1 MPFVS
6 PIPRSQ
12 PQRRQPPTRPRQPVE
27 QRAGKQQKRQA
38 PKLVKKLAAKRPK
51 LNWNNDPIY
60 QKRRRGFAII
70 AGALL
75 IILIIIIGLA
85 VHSGNTKQAE
95 IQEPDITQ
103 SAPPTPNPD
112 SLTQEQLASI
122 GSTPILLL
130 NIPGTWET
138 TLDSEPNKDVGLLAP
153 ALRAVVEKNHDAI
166 SFFNLPYPAEF
177 KNVSKPKD
185 DTYNDSRAH
194 GVARALQVITT
205 YLSNN
210 PKGSIVLTGFSQGAV
225 IAGDVAATIGNNKT
239 SISPYKILGVALVAD
254 GRRETRYGMNQ
265 GHDTLSAQGLEV
277 TLSQQPALADTL
289 LATTGAIMTGSRQE
303 DFGVLRGRVMQIC
316 NPRDMICS
324 APNQLK
330 PGDIAN
336 LDSILGPNSV
346 HAKYRTT
353 KLSSLGNKTVPV
365 WIRGWLTNMI
375 RAGLAQ

>member
-1 MPFVS
+1 M
-6 PIPRSQ
+6 
-12 PQRRQPPTRPRQPVE
+12 
-27 QRAGKQQKRQA
+27 
-38 PKLVKKLAAKRPK
+38 
-51 LNWNNDPIY
+51 
-60 QKRRRGFAII
+60 
-70 AGALL
+70 
-75 IILIIIIGLA
+75 
-85 VHSGNTKQAE
+85 
-95 IQEPDITQ
+95 
-103 SAPPTPNPD
+103 
-112 SLTQEQLASI
+112 
-122 GSTPILLL
+122 
-130 NIPGTWET
+130 
-138 TLDSEPNKDVGLLAP
+138 
-153 ALRAVVEKNHDAI
+153 VEKNHDAI

-177 KNVSKPKD
+177 KNVSKPQD

-336 LDSILGPNSV
+336 LDSVLGPNSV